1 MIFEVF
7 LIKFISKMNH
17 NSSAGEMSI
26 MEFDSI
32 YVNGNWAHLRE
43 KNSRPGAEITKTFR
57 PS

>member
-1 MIFEVF
+1 
-7 LIKFISKMNH
+7 MNH